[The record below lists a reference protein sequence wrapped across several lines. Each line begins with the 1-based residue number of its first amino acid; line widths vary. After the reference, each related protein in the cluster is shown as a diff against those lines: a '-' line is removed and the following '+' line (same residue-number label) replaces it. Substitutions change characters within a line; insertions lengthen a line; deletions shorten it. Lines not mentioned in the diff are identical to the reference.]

1 MCSNA
6 PTFSHL
12 THLLPHHIITS
23 SPTIFSSFH
32 PLISSSHLLN
42 LLILSYHLLIPHPPG
57 DPVKAKS
64 IKCHGLMHKLS
75 PNKAYDRINGPPPY
89 LDVLLQREQEM
100 TIKMMSRKNKMKSK
114 IGTVKK

>member
-1 MCSNA
+1 
-6 PTFSHL
+6 
-12 THLLPHHIITS
+12 
-23 SPTIFSSFH
+23 
-32 PLISSSHLLN
+32 
-42 LLILSYHLLIPHPPG
+42 
-57 DPVKAKS
+57 
-64 IKCHGLMHKLS
+64 MHKLS